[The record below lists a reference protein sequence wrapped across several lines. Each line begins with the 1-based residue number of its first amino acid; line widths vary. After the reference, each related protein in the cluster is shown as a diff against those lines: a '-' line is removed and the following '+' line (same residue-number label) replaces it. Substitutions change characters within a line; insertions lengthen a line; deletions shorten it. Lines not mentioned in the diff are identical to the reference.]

1 MIDSNNFE
9 LEEVLIALDLLEKC
23 QLFIKQLEIDLLE
36 LNKIIL
42 LQKL

>member
-9 LEEVLIALDLLEKC
+9 LEEILIALDLLDKC
-23 QLFIKQLEIDLLE
+23 QLFIKQLEIDLME

>member
-9 LEEVLIALDLLEKC
+9 LEEILIALDLLEKC

>member
-23 QLFIKQLEIDLLE
+23 QLFIKQLEIDLME

>member
-9 LEEVLIALDLLEKC
+9 LEEILISLDLLDKC
-23 QLFIKQLEIDLLE
+23 QLYIKQLEIDIIN

-42 LQKL
+42 LKKL

>member
-1 MIDSNNFE
+1 MIDSSNFE
-9 LEEVLIALDLLEKC
+9 LEEILIALDLLDKC
-23 QLFIKQLEIDLLE
+23 QLFIKQLEIDLME

>member
-9 LEEVLIALDLLEKC
+9 LEEILIALDLLDKC
-23 QLFIKQLEIDLLE
+23 QLYIKQLEIDIIN

-42 LQKL
+42 LKKL